1 MVYPHSFNR
10 EVILIRRMIFAAG
23 SFSGARARRG
33 TAALEFGLVA
43 PMFVMLVVGVMTF
56 GLYFGS
62 LIAVTNAAAEG
73 ARASVAGLT
82 DAERSS
88 LAVAAATTTFASYA
102 PFLQSSLMT
111 VTAQADPA
119 NAGRFQ
125 VSVSYNFSNYDLLKG
140 SSLVP
145 VPVQNPAITMSVAD
159 AGYY

>member
-1 MVYPHSFNR
+1 MGYTALC
-10 EVILIRRMIFAAG
+10 LI
-23 SFSGARARRG
+23 GASSKRARSG

-43 PMFVMLVVGVMTF
+43 PIFLMLVVGIMTF

-82 DAERSS
+82 DTERSS

-111 VTAQADPA
+111 VSAQADPS
-119 NAGRFQ
+119 NSGRFQ
-125 VSVSYNFSNYDLLKG
+125 VSVSYNFSSYNLLKG
-140 SSLVP
+140 SSLFP
-145 VPVQNPAITMSVAD
+145 MPVQNPAITMSVAD